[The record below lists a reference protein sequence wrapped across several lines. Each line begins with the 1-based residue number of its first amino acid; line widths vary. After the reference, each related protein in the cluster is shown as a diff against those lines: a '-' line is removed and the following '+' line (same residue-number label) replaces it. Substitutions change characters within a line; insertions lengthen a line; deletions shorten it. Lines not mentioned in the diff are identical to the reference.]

1 MKTTYITLL
10 LILMSIS
17 VSAQDIF
24 GKWITSDKEGVEK
37 SVVEIYEEEGKVY
50 GKIIE
55 ILNATDKEALCVKCD
70 GEDYN
75 KPINGLVIIKGLTL
89 SGVYY
94 RNGPI
99 FDPEKGKSYKCRLS
113 LDKDNPDILEV
124 RGYIAFMYETQYWK
138 RVK

>member
-1 MKTTYITLL
+1 MKTTYISFS
-10 LILMSIS
+10 LILLTFT

-24 GKWITSDKEGVEK
+24 GKWMTSDEKGIEK
-37 SVVEIYEEEGKVY
+37 SIVEIYKEDEKVY

-55 ILNATDKEALCVKCD
+55 VLNSSDKDALCVKCE

-75 KPINGLVIIKGLTL
+75 KPILGLVIIKGLSL

-94 RNGPI
+94 RNGSF
-99 FDPEKGKSYKCRLS
+99 FDPENGKSYKCRLS
-113 LDKDNPDILEV
+113 FEGGNPDILEV
-124 RGYIAFMYETQYWK
+124 RGYVAFMYESQYWN